1 MSLCEGFSL
10 EVSQPIRCRDPQSVR
25 RVDYWESENQPLTLI
40 NWWKARHCG
49 LSLPL
54 ADFSL
59 AQKRWGLL
67 LASGASCGFAAG
79 SADDAVHLGDRR
91 PAGGW
96 VLGCA
101 ERDQRRLS
109 AVSGV

>member
-1 MSLCEGFSL
+1 MNFCEGFRL

-40 NWWKARHCG
+40 NWNRAIADSLFRWRVFLWPKALGTSSSQWSILR
-49 LSLPL
+49 LR
-54 ADFSL
+54 D
-59 AQKRWGLL
+59 
-67 LASGASCGFAAG
+67 G

-96 VLGCA
+96 T
-101 ERDQRRLS
+101 R
-109 AVSGV
+109 